1 MEEGPMSSMA
11 KSMVIVLFCIFLG
24 ALSGC
29 QSTTGKTASKTIDD
43 AAITTAVETELTSD
57 RLSNFPRIDVDTER
71 GVVSLGGV
79 VWTEDQRVRAERL
92 AHQVKGV
99 VRVKNKLQVY
109 CPVPKCSPF

>member
-1 MEEGPMSSMA
+1 MSSMP
-11 KSMVIVLFCIFLG
+11 KSMVVVLFYIFLG
-24 ALSGC
+24 VLSGC
-29 QSTTGKTASKTIDD
+29 QSTTGKTASQTIDD

-57 RLSNFPRIDVDTER
+57 RLSNLLRIDVGSER

-79 VWTEDQRVRAERL
+79 VWTEEQRVRAERL

>member
-1 MEEGPMSSMA
+1 MSSMP
-11 KSMVIVLFCIFLG
+11 KSMVVVLFCILLG

-29 QSTTGKTASKTIDD
+29 QSTAGKTVDQTIND

-57 RLSNFPRIDVDTER
+57 RLSDFPRINVDTER

-79 VWTEDQRVRAERL
+79 VWTEEQRVRAERL
-92 AHQVKGV
+92 THQVKGV

-109 CPVPKCSPF
+109 CPLPKCSPF